1 MKAGEKLS
9 LKQIQAFLEGSEEI
23 HFEARGQSDLY
34 EWIART
40 LREQEYKGLPKPGKG
55 LVKRYISKMTG
66 LGRAQVT
73 RGWFHSMR
81 KPAK

>member
-9 LKQIQAFLEGSEEI
+9 LKQIQASLEGSEEI

-55 LVKRYISKMTG
+55 LVKRYIYFKNDRA
-66 LGRAQVT
+66 GR
-73 RGWFHSMR
+73 R
-81 KPAK
+81 